1 MDEQNQEYRST
12 GTSQGTPAPEKKQ
25 TGSIIGSIIVV
36 IVILIGGLY
45 FWGTTNKTD
54 TIDPTIDPE
63 TGEPVQDIIGDAL
76 REQGTADDLDTIESD
91 LNATDINS
99 IDADVESIE

>member
-1 MDEQNQEYRST
+1 MDEQNQEYRSA
-12 GTSQGTPAPEKKQ
+12 GSSQGTPAPEKKQ

-54 TIDPTIDPE
+54 NLDPTINPE
-63 TGEPVQDIIGDAL
+63 TGEPIPDIIGDAL
-76 REQGTADDLDTIESD
+76 REQGTADDLNAIEGD

-99 IDADVESIE
+99 IDADVNPVE